1 MIWRQWKRVRT
12 TSDGKTM
19 RGVASRHTWSAT
31 IFTTLL
37 ASALAK
43 CTCTGWLYV
52 LPTQVLA
59 SGSSKSV
66 QSGIHHQQVHSSR
79 FDTADDVLWLTSA
92 CTNSSEA
99 KWSSRSGT
107 NASAD
112 GAEKSLLLN
121 STTSPGRTLRCAPT
135 ITATASAA
143 VCSHPCHRYHRRHVR
158 RPWRT
163 AAAALRAR
171 RLRDVA
177 PRPPLAPGRAPRG
190 RPRSPPR
197 RGTRPGT

>member
-1 MIWRQWKRVRT
+1 
-12 TSDGKTM
+12 M
-19 RGVASRHTWSAT
+19 RGITNIYTWSAT

-37 ASALAK
+37 ASLSAK
-43 CTCTGWLYV
+43 FTCMGWLYV

-66 QSGIHHQQVHSSR
+66 ESGIHHQQQHSGHSN
-79 FDTADDVLWLTSA
+79 TADVLWLTSA
-92 CTNSSEA
+92 CTNNSEV

-112 GAEKSLLLN
+112 GAEKSLLSN
-121 STTSPGRTLRCAPT
+121 SITSPGRTLRYAPT
-135 ITATASAA
+135 TTATASAE
-143 VCSHPCHRYHRRHVR
+143 VFSYPCRRYQRRHVR

-163 AAAALRAR
+163 AAAVLRAR
-171 RLRDVA
+171 KPRGAA
-177 PRPPLAPGRAPRG
+177 PRPPWVPRRAPRG
-190 RPRSPPR
+190 RPRSHPR